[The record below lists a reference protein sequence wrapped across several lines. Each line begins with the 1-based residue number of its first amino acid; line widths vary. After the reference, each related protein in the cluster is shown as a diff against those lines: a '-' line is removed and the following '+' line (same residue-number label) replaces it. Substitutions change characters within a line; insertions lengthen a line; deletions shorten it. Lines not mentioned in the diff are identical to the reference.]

1 MAFSRRQNLEWH
13 VAAKKT
19 VTAYHRDRLSAN
31 YRFVY
36 SRRFT
41 ILQIAQTIPKAE
53 FTVAFSHRRN
63 LKRHIAAVT
72 DLSYCPLLC
81 VTPPFRY
88 SANNSDNFKGGTV
101 SGDPPLRGG
110 VCLLCRHS
118 LYHGTP
124 RRWWAASM

>member
-63 LKRHIAAVT
+63 CQRRLAAG
-72 DLSYCPLLC
+72 
-81 VTPPFRY
+81 
-88 SANNSDNFKGGTV
+88 A
-101 SGDPPLRGG
+101 
-110 VCLLCRHS
+110 
-118 LYHGTP
+118 
-124 RRWWAASM
+124 